1 MEHTNGAANVTTTTE
16 NRDAIARAMGW
27 TYKTM
32 AGQSWWDHPEQLDSD
47 THPIPNTA
55 DAALDA
61 FARLLPGWTW
71 EKRYTIKDGVW
82 GYTYFAQPHDDDHEH
97 DIIGLRE
104 ADDFKADLFALIVK
118 ALEAMKA

>member
-61 FARLLPGWTW
+61 FARLLGDQWQPWTRESDNGVYWYATLQKGWDGEEYPTV
-71 EKRYTIKDGVW
+71 KDTG
-82 GYTYFAQPHDDDHEH
+82 
-97 DIIGLRE
+97 
-104 ADDFKADLFALIVK
+104 DFKADLFALIIK
-118 ALEAMKA
+118 ALEARKA